1 MNAKISVIVICVNAI
16 RSLLFYNLHDC
27 TFKNGHTEAMI
38 TLNLLIYGTLG
49 SSVVFCDTSIS
60 YVQYGKFQVF

>member
-1 MNAKISVIVICVNAI
+1 MNAKISVFIICVKAI
-16 RSLLFYNLHDC
+16 RYLLFYNLHDC
-27 TFKNGHTEAMI
+27 TFKNGHTEA
-38 TLNLLIYGTLG
+38 NLLIYGTLG